1 MVTVRNLPEALP
13 VAGYRSDVHRQTI
26 DAYDQGA
33 EHWRSSR
40 YGSGT
45 GPFEVAAKFRSDV
58 GPGVG
63 S

>member
-45 GPFEVAAKFRSDV
+45 GPFEVAVEISFRCRAR
-58 GPGVG
+58 VG